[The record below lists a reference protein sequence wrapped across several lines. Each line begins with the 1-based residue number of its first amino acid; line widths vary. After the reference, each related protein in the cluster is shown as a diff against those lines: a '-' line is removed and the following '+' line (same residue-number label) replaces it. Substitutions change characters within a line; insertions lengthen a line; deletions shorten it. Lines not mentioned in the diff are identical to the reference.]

1 MVYFPTWK
9 VVLILSTIAL
19 GIVCALPNVLPR
31 PALDAMPDWFP
42 KSQINLGLD
51 LQGGAHL
58 AFQVEADDV
67 VKARLDA
74 LEDEVR
80 AAILRAR
87 LRMTGLGIRGDRV
100 VVQMRD
106 AADVPQVITLVRD
119 LAQPV
124 TGAFTGFGAASN
136 LVVEGIGA
144 DQVSIGLSE
153 AAVTQLRDSAI
164 LQSIETIRRRID
176 DTGVREPTIQREGD
190 SRIIVQV
197 PGLDDPQRV
206 IDLVGKTARLEFHM
220 HDATIPITEAIQ
232 GRVPPGSAIYPTSEA
247 FEPQILLRKRVLVSG
262 ENLIDSQPSFD
273 QQTNEPVV
281 TFRFDS
287 TGARRFAD
295 VTRKNVGKRFAIVLD
310 GQVISAPVIRDPIM
324 SGSGQIVGSFTV
336 ESANDLSILLRS
348 GALPAP
354 LTPVEQRTVGAGLG
368 QDSIDAGKIAAIIGL
383 VGVVIFM
390 AVSYGLFGLYAN
402 VALLTNLVL
411 IAGAMSFLG
420 FTLTLP
426 GIAGIVLTIGMAVD
440 ANVLIFERIREEVRA
455 GKGPIS
461 AVESGYQRA
470 FGTILDAN
478 ITTLIAA
485 VILFQLGSGPVRGFA
500 LTLAIGIVTSVFTAF
515 TVTRLMVAT
524 WLRHKRPQAL
534 PI

>member
-9 VVLILSTIAL
+9 VVLILSAIL
-19 GIVCALPNVLPR
+19 VGVICALPNVLSRSTLDGLPGWLPR
-31 PALDAMPDWFP
+31 N
-42 KSQINLGLD
+42 QITLGLD

-67 VKARLDA
+67 VTARLDT

-87 LRMTGLGIRGDRV
+87 LRLRGLGIRGDRV

-106 AADVPQVITLVRD
+106 AADVPQVIELARD

-124 TGAFTGFGAASN
+124 TSAFGGFGASSN
-136 LVVEGIGA
+136 LVIEGVGA
-144 DQVSIGLSE
+144 DQVSVGLSD
-153 AAVTQLRDSAI
+153 AAITQLRDSAI

-176 DTGVREPTIQREGD
+176 ETGVREPTIQREGED
-190 SRIIVQV
+190 RIIVQV
-197 PGLDDPQRV
+197 PGLDDPQRI
-206 IDLVGKTARLEFHM
+206 IDLVGRTARLEFHM
-220 HDATIPITEAIQ
+220 HDSSVPVSEAVQ
-232 GRVPPGSAIYPTSEA
+232 GRVPPGSAVYPTVEA

-273 QQTNEPVV
+273 PETNEPVV

-295 VTRKNVGKRFAIVLD
+295 ATRKSVGKRFAIVLD
-310 GQVISAPVIRDPIM
+310 GEVISAPVIRDPIL
-324 SGSGQIVGSFTV
+324 SGSGQIAGSFTV

-368 QDSIDAGKIAAIIGL
+368 QDSIDAGKIAAMIGL
-383 VGVVIFM
+383 TGVVIFM
-390 AVSYGLFGLYAN
+390 ALTYGLFGLYAN
-402 VALLTNLVL
+402 VALLINLVL

-440 ANVLIFERIREEVRA
+440 ANVLIFERIREEIRA

-461 AVESGYQRA
+461 AIEAGYQRA

-524 WLRHKRPQAL
+524 WLRRARPQAL